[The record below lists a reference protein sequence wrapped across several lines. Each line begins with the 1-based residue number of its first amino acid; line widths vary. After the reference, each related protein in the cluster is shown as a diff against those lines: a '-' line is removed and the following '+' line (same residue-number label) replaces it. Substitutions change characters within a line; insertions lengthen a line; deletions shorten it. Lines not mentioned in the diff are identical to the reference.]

1 MMPFLTSDGEIDE
14 VIKDYRR
21 NDWFDMKPGQEHVL
35 ESHDR
40 KTIDDV
46 DSATCIIDLK
56 KVKKQFEIWQDSFKG
71 ISYHTNVCNR
81 THE

>member
-14 VIKDYRR
+14 VIKESLI
-21 NDWFDMKPGQEHVL
+21 NDLFDIKPCQKNVS

-40 KTIDDV
+40 KPIDDV

-56 KVKKQFEIWQDSFKG
+56 KVKKQFEI
-71 ISYHTNVCNR
+71 
-81 THE
+81 